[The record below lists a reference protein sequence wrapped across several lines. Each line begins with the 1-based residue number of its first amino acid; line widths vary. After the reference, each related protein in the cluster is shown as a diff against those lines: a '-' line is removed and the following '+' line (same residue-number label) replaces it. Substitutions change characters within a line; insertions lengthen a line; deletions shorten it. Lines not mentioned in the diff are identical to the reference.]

1 MVAQVLRRQAL
12 SYADRARG
20 RAAARRAAAAHLLLL
35 QQQQVGGAGGG
46 GGGGGEGL
54 LSLAGGAGRSAAA
67 FSEGAVEPLPCPPGV
82 DATVW
87 ASLPRDLQV
96 V

>member
-35 QQQQVGGAGGG
+35 QQQVGG

-87 ASLPRDLQV
+87 VSLPRDLQV